1 MATSNQPELSEAQ
14 LAELEKL
21 EDAAKKAY
29 KDALEKE
36 SPPAH

>member
-21 EDAAKKAY
+21 ARAQGEDC
-29 KDALEKE
+29 
-36 SPPAH
+36 H